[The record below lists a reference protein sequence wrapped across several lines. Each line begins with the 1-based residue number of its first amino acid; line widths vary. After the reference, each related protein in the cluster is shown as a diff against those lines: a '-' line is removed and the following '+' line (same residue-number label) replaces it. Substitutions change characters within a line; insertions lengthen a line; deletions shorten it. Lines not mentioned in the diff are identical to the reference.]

1 MVKKDITAISKVIA
15 AKLCWVAADVE
26 NTPCGLL
33 QHKKTWTTTGYSVLS
48 ANFPYFHKNW
58 KWQRCQGLSDSA
70 YSAT

>member
-33 QHKKTWTTTGYSVLS
+33 QHKKNLNYNRIFC
-48 ANFPYFHKNW
+48 AK
-58 KWQRCQGLSDSA
+58 C
-70 YSAT
+70 